1 MLTPYGWLDHLGSDS
16 KHGPLRPYL
25 ATILPTSVTLL
36 KARAFRVP
44 CRIGQGHSDLGFSRA
59 QLLNRFKENY
69 PDRQLPSSSCIGCL
83 YNNDSVR
90 KQLNEYDPKSFQ
102 DAIFID
108 QALRDVPPIKQRVER
123 AAYLYRSSTTTT
135 SCLIGWLDRLCWVV
149 WVMDAES
156 FERVYDSL
164 QEFHAFFAASFGRK
178 QWREHSGNYLQ
189 ALLVQDQERRNA
201 ENLSESVGIS
211 ARAMQRFLTEA
222 RWSDETVIG
231 RLQKYLAP
239 RLGHPEA
246 VWVFDGSDFPKQ
258 GRKSAGV
265 ARQYCG
271 RLGKVANCQG
281 GMFLAYV
288 SPLGRALVDK
298 RLYLPKSWTSD
309 QDRCAAAGVPEDRR
323 NYRSKTELAL
333 ELLERAME
341 LGYLRA
347 QWVAGDDAFGM
358 SPSFREG
365 LEALGMWYVLDV
377 PGSTTV
383 WPLEPAWTSPEYP
396 GFGRPRKPRLRSG
409 QRRTMEQ
416 RGDELPDEAWQEI
429 TVAQGSQGPRTY
441 RFSAQRVRAT
451 RRRKPGEEGWAVWR
465 RNLDGSEPRYYLSNA
480 PEDTTLETLACVGG
494 SRWRIETEFET
505 EKGDVGMDEYET
517 RSWAGWHHHI
527 AMCLLGGAFL
537 LGLQQDWGGKD
548 APDHETAGVP
558 GGA

>member
-1 MLTPYGWLDHLGSDS
+1 
-16 KHGPLRPYL
+16 
-25 ATILPTSVTLL
+25 
-36 KARAFRVP
+36 
-44 CRIGQGHSDLGFSRA
+44 
-59 QLLNRFKENY
+59 
-69 PDRQLPSSSCIGCL
+69 
-83 YNNDSVR
+83 
-90 KQLNEYDPKSFQ
+90 
-102 DAIFID
+102 
-108 QALRDVPPIKQRVER
+108 
-123 AAYLYRSSTTTT
+123 
-135 SCLIGWLDRLCWVV
+135 
-149 WVMDAES
+149 MDAES

-231 RLQKYLAP
+231 RLQEYLAP

-288 SPLGRALVDK
+288 SPLGGALVDK
-298 RLYLPKSWTSD
+298 GLYLPKSWTL
-309 QDRCAAAGVPEDRR
+309 RPGPVCCGGCAGGPAELPLEDEVGPGAAGAGHGAGLP
-323 NYRSKTELAL
+323 K
-333 ELLERAME
+333 
-341 LGYLRA
+341 G

-451 RRRKPGEEGWAVWR
+451 RRRKPGEELWAVYR

-480 PEDTTLETLACVGG
+480 PEDTTLETLAYVGG

-505 EKGDVGMDEYET
+505 EKGDVGLDEYET

-537 LGLQQDWGGKD
+537 LGLQQDWGEKD